1 MKTFRNAR
9 RFGLTLLLVSAGIAR
24 ATAQQTNPT
33 DNEVRV
39 KITERT
45 GDEVRELDRTYRNL
59 PAGEQDKLVERLI
72 DSLKTAHKDGKKRQ
86 LSVTVEDNQG
96 NRTSLERR
104 MNRNDYAGP
113 NPNGNPGFPNMP
125 RTPKPSKSPKMD
137 YRYWNDNEKNY
148 RYWDDNDRNAWKYEF
163 RVQADS
169 LADRMNRV
177 FTPGWDRKLF
187 IEPFENWADEFGRS
201 TKPASIRGLQAYP
214 NNPDRDQLNI
224 RFTAPAKGDV
234 SIRVTTPGGKE
245 IARKDIKD
253 FAGEFVGQL
262 DLGKKMSGT
271 YFLTVTQNDD
281 GATKRVVVD

>member
-1 MKTFRNAR
+1 MKTFLNAR
-9 RFGLTLLLVSAGIAR
+9 RFGLTLLLATTGLLT
-24 ATAQQTNPT
+24 ATAQQTNAP

-39 KITERT
+39 KITERS
-45 GDEVRELDRTYRNL
+45 GDEVREIDRTYRNL

-96 NRTSLERR
+96 NRTRLERR
-104 MNRNDYAGP
+104 TNRNDYAGP
-113 NPNGNPGFPNMP
+113 NPNGEPGFPDTP
-125 RTPKPSKSPKMD
+125 RPPKPPKAPKTTD
-137 YRYWNDNEKNY
+137 RYWKDNEMND
-148 RYWDDNDRNAWKYEF
+148 RYWDKNDRNTWQYDF

-169 LADRMNRV
+169 LSDRINRV

-187 IEPFENWADEFGRS
+187 VEPFENWADDFSRN

-245 IARKDIKD
+245 LARKDVKD
-253 FAGEFVGQL
+253 FSGEFVGQL

-271 YFLTVTQNDD
+271 YFLTVTQNED
-281 GATKRVVVD
+281 GAVKRVVVE

>member
-1 MKTFRNAR
+1 MKTFFNAR
-9 RFGLTLLLVSAGIAR
+9 RFGLTFLLVSAVIMS
-24 ATAQQTNPT
+24 ATAQQTNTP

-45 GDEVRELDRTYRNL
+45 GDEVREIDRTYRNL

-72 DSLKTAHKDGKKRQ
+72 DSLKSSHKDGRKRQ

-96 NRTSLERR
+96 NRTRLERR
-104 MNRNDYAGP
+104 MNRNEYDGP
-113 NPNGNPGFPNMP
+113 NPNGNPGFPDTP
-125 RTPKPSKSPKMD
+125 RVPKAPKSPKMN
-137 YRYWNDNEKNY
+137 YRYWND
-148 RYWDDNDRNAWKYEF
+148 DDRNTWQHEF

-169 LADRMNRV
+169 MADQMKRL
-177 FTPGWDRKLF
+177 FKPGWDRQLA
-187 IEPFENWADEFGRS
+187 EPFENWAQDFNRN

-245 IARKDIKD
+245 IGRKDVKD
-253 FAGEFVGQL
+253 FSGEFVGQL

-271 YFLTVTQNDD
+271 YFLTVTQNED
-281 GATKRVVVD
+281 GAVKRVVVE

>member
-1 MKTFRNAR
+1 MKTFLNAR
-9 RFGLTLLLVSAGIAR
+9 RFGLTVLLVSAGIAG
-24 ATAQQTNPT
+24 ATAQQTIT
-33 DNEVRV
+33 ADSEVRV

-45 GDEVRELDRTYRNL
+45 GDEVREIDRTYRNL
-59 PAGEQDKLVERLI
+59 SAAEQDKLVERLI
-72 DSLKTAHKDGKKRQ
+72 DSLKTSHKDGKKRQ

-96 NRTSLERR
+96 NRTRLERR

-113 NPNGNPGFPNMP
+113 NPNGNPGFPDTP
-125 RTPKPSKSPKMD
+125 RPPKPPKAPKMN
-137 YRYWNDNEKNY
+137 YRYWND
-148 RYWDDNDRNAWKYEF
+148 DDRNTWQYEF

-169 LADRMNRV
+169 LADRVNRV

-187 IEPFENWADEFGRS
+187 IEPFENWAQDMNRS
-201 TKPASIRGLQAYP
+201 VKSPSIRSLQAYP

-245 IARKDIKD
+245 LARKDVKD
-253 FAGEFVGQL
+253 FSGEFVGQL

-281 GATKRVVVD
+281 GAVKRLVIE

>member
-1 MKTFRNAR
+1 MIQPITNAR
-9 RFGLTLLLVSAGIAR
+9 RFGLTLLLATAGIVG
-24 ATAQQTNPT
+24 ATAQPTNPPE
-33 DNEVRV
+33 NEVRV
-39 KITERT
+39 KITERA
-45 GDEVRELDRTYRNL
+45 GDEVREIDRTYRNL

-96 NRTSLERR
+96 NRTRLERR

-113 NPNGNPGFPNMP
+113 NPNGEPGFPDMP
-125 RTPKPSKSPKMD
+125 RPPKPPKAPKM
-137 YRYWNDNEKNY
+137 NY
-148 RYWDDNDRNAWKYEF
+148 RYRNDDDRDTWQYEF

-169 LADRMNRV
+169 LSDRINRV

-187 IEPFENWADEFGRS
+187 VEPFENWADDFSRN

-245 IARKDIKD
+245 LARKDVKD
-253 FAGEFVGQL
+253 FSGEFVGQL

-271 YFLTVTQNDD
+271 YFLTVTQNED
-281 GATKRVVVD
+281 GAVKRIVVE